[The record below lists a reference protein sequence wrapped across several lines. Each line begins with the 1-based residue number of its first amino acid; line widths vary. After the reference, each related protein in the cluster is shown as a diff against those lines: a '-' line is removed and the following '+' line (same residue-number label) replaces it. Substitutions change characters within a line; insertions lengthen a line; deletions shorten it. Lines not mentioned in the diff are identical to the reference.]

1 MRPGKQRLG
10 ILKAGSPPR
19 SLSAF
24 GTYPGMFQRLLGEDH
39 HDYVVFDVEHGEWP
53 ASADRCPAYMITG
66 SASDAYGAA
75 EWISDLKQF
84 LNAAKGRAALVG
96 ICFGHQVMAEAFGG
110 KVEKSPNG
118 WGMGNHTYDVVRA
131 EPWAGLEKRITL
143 AASHQD
149 QVIRPPPAC
158 EVVAGNAFTPFG
170 FLAYTDQPAISLQ
183 LHPEFERDF
192 AAALIEKQ
200 RGRGLSDMEADHA
213 IASLRQTTDRDL
225 VAGWINRF
233 IEINA

>member
-1 MRPGKQRLG
+1 MRRGRQRLG
-10 ILKAGSPPR
+10 ILKAGNPPR
-19 SLSAF
+19 SLSTF
-24 GTYPGMFQRLLGEDH
+24 GTYPEMFRRLLGEDR
-39 HDYVVFDVEHGEWP
+39 HDYVVFDVEHGELP
-53 ASADRCPAYMITG
+53 ARADQCPAYLITG

-84 LNAAKGRAALVG
+84 LNAAKGRTALVG

-110 KVEKSPNG
+110 KVEKSPKG

-131 EPWAGLEKRITL
+131 EPWAGPEKRITL

-149 QVIRPPPAC
+149 QVVRLPPAC
-158 EVVAGNAFTPFG
+158 EVVAGNPFTPFG
-170 FLAYTDQPAISLQ
+170 FLAYIDQPAISLQ

-192 AAALIEKQ
+192 AAALIEKR
-200 RGRGLSDMEADHA
+200 RGRGMSDVEADHA
-213 IASLRQTTDRDL
+213 IASLQQATDCDL

-233 IEINA
+233 IAVNA